1 MDWDRTVKTISA
13 GLAAL
18 ATFALGEPDLWL
30 ELFVLMMIVDYASGI
45 AAAWIHHEVSSKKG
59 FAGFLKK
66 LMYLFI
72 VCVAHVI
79 DEVTGAGGVMRNL
92 TIGFFIANEGISVL
106 ENGARCGIPIPQKLM
121 KALAQ
126 MKDEDSKTD

>member
-1 MDWDRTVKTISA
+1 MVA
-13 GLAAL
+13 
-18 ATFALGEPDLWL
+18 
-30 ELFVLMMIVDYASGI
+30 VDYGSGI

-59 FAGFLKK
+59 FEGFLKK

-121 KALAQ
+121 NALAQ
-126 MKDEDSKTD
+126 IKDEDDKVETK